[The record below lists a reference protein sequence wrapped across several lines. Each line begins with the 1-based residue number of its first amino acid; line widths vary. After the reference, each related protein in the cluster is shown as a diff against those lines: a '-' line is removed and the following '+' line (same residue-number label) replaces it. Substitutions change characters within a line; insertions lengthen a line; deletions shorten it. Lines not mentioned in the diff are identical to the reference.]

1 LKLID
6 LKIGARLNIGF
17 GVLIL
22 MMLLMA
28 SVGVLRFSQ
37 VGAINTRII
46 EKDWVKSE
54 AANTVNATTRAN
66 GRRTM
71 ELVLATDPNQI
82 RTAKAAIEANK
93 KTISDA
99 LQTLEQLVYLPE
111 GKSLVVELTQAR
123 KNYVASFSKVA
134 QLVDEGKREEA
145 VALLNRETLPAL
157 DALQAPIT
165 ALTALQKKIVEDS
178 SAEARDSI
186 AFARALMVTLAGLG
200 LLFGL
205 GLAWFITRSIT
216 RPMEEAVHIARTVAA
231 GDLSSSIHVQG
242 KDETAMLLKA
252 LRDMNDSLTGIVAE
266 VRSSS
271 DSMAT
276 ATSQIA
282 AGNLDLS
289 SRTEEQASALEQTA
303 ASMQELA
310 GTVKNNFASG
320 QHAHQLAESAAQ
332 VAAKGG
338 ALVAQVVHTMEA
350 INTSSGKIADI
361 IGVIDSIAFQT
372 NILALN
378 AAVES
383 ARAGELGRGFA
394 VVAGEV
400 RSLAGRSAEAA
411 KEIKAL
417 IGASVENV
425 SDGCRQ
431 VEQAGST
438 MDEIVVSV
446 RRVSDLMREI
456 TTASEDQS
464 SGIAEINQAMGQMDQ
479 VTQQNAALVEE
490 AAAAAQSLE
499 QQAQGLLHAVQI
511 FKLSPVRHPAQLQAL
526 PAV

>member
-1 LKLID
+1 MKLLD
-6 LKIGARLNIGF
+6 LKIGTRLNVGF

-22 MMLLMA
+22 MMSAMA
-28 SVGVLRFSQ
+28 IVSTLRLGQ
-37 VGAINTRII
+37 VGEINSRII
-46 EKDWVKSE
+46 EKDWVKFE
-54 AANTVNATTRAN
+54 AASTINATTRAN

-71 ELVLATDPNQI
+71 ELVLTTDPARIQAI
-82 RTAKAAIEANK
+82 KADIEVNK
-93 KTISDA
+93 KTIGDA
-99 LQTLEQLVYLPE
+99 LQTLERLVYLPE
-111 GKSLVVELTQAR
+111 GKALVAQLTTAR
-123 KNYVASFSKVA
+123 KAYVASFTKVA
-134 QLVDEGKREEA
+134 QLVDAGKRDEA
-145 VALLNRETLPAL
+145 VALLNSETLPAL
-157 DALQAPIT
+157 DALQTPIT
-165 ALTALQKKIVEDS
+165 ALTGLQNKIVEAS
-178 SAEARDSI
+178 SAEAHSSI
-186 AFARALMVTLAGLG
+186 TFARTLMVTLAGLG
-200 LLFGL
+200 LLIGL
-205 GLAWFITRSIT
+205 ALAWFISRSIT
-216 RPMEEAVHIARTVAA
+216 QPMARAVHVARTVAA
-231 GDLSSSIHVQG
+231 GDLSSSIQVEG
-242 KDETAMLLKA
+242 KDETAQLLAA
-252 LRDMNDSLTGIVAE
+252 LRDMNDSLTRIVTE

-310 GTVKNNFASG
+310 STVKNNFESG
-320 QHAHQLAESAAQ
+320 QHAHRLAESAAQ

-350 INTSSGKIADI
+350 INTSSNKIADI

-383 ARAGELGRGFA
+383 ARAGEQGRGFA
-394 VVAGEV
+394 VVASEV

-425 SDGCRQ
+425 GDGCRQ

-456 TTASEDQS
+456 TTASEDQTT
-464 SGIAEINQAMGQMDQ
+464 GIAEINQAVGQMDQ

-499 QQAQGLLHAVQI
+499 EQAKTLLRTVQV
-511 FKLSPVRHPAQLQAL
+511 FKLQPMGEHGHGVL
-526 PAV
+526 